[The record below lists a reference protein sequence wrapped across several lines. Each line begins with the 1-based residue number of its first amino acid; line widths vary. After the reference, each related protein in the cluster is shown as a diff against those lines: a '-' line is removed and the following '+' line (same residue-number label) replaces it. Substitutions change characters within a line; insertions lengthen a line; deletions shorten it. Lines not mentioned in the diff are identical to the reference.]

1 MEKSHKQTSK
11 KTRSRLIPNVPVFF
25 NPERA
30 RVLLRT
36 CPRFSKTLSKEKPVQ
51 GRTYC
56 QHTFRII

>member
-1 MEKSHKQTSK
+1 MEKSHEQTLQK
-11 KTRSRLIPNVPVFF
+11 NTVTF

-56 QHTFRII
+56 QYTFRII